1 MSSDSD
7 DDLPQSTD
15 PVDNA
20 WALKIPQFKQEHN
33 KGGMLE
39 ESSFATLFPKYREK
53 YLRDAWPL
61 VQKTLTE
68 HHIKADLDLIEG
80 SMSVKTTRKTWD
92 PYVIIKARDMLR
104 LMARSVPFEQAVR
117 VLEDEIS
124 CDVIKI
130 GKLVRNRDKFVK
142 RRQRLIGPNGATLK
156 SIELLTNC
164 YVLVQGNTVA
174 ALGPYRGLQHVR
186 EIVNDTMNNIHPIYN
201 VKALMIKRELAKD
214 PNLRQDDWQ
223 RFLPKFKSKNI
234 SKRKQPK
241 QRKEKGEYTPFP
253 PAQPE
258 SKVDKQ
264 LASGEYFLK
273 EDQKQAKR
281 HKERE
286 DRQKAVAKKNQEKRN
301 EAFVPPQEDVPMG
314 GGKKRKATDEKEGQK
329 KSKTRKGEGEGGA
342 VTAAAAAVD
351 VKALKDKIKKANKRV
366 KG

>member
-1 MSSDSD
+1 MSDSE

-20 WALKIPQFKQEHN
+20 WSLKIPEFKQDHN
-33 KGGMLE
+33 KNGLLE

-61 VQKTLTE
+61 VQKTLNE
-68 HHIKADLDLIEG
+68 HHVRAELDLIEG

-117 VLEDEIS
+117 VLEDEMS

-186 EIVNDTMNNIHPIYN
+186 DIVNDTMNNIHPIYN

-214 PNLRQDDWQ
+214 PNLKEDDWQ

-241 QRKEKGEYTPFP
+241 TRKEKKEYTPFP

-258 SKVDKQ
+258 SKVDKL

-281 HKERE
+281 NKERE
-286 DRQKAVAKKNQEKRN
+286 DRQKAAAKKKQEQRS
-301 EAFVPPQEDVPMG
+301 ESFVPPQEDVQQKKTKRKVTDGAGAEGPANKKKARTSG
-314 GGKKRKATDEKEGQK
+314 GGDQ
-329 KSKTRKGEGEGGA
+329 GG
-342 VTAAAAAVD
+342 VD
-351 VKALKDKIKKANKRV
+351 VKALKAKIKKAVKRV
-366 KG
+366 N